1 MKLDYSKLF
10 DRMKSEN
17 IKHLDLKKKLALGEV
32 HLIIC
37 GKMKVS
43 QWKQ

>member
-17 IKHLDLKKKLALGEV
+17 IKHLDLKKEVGGEV

>member
-17 IKHLDLKKKLALGEV
+17 IKHLDLKKRSWRW
-32 HLIIC
+32 
-37 GKMKVS
+37 GKYT
-43 QWKQ
+43 